1 MSDWIS
7 ATRVFLIDFLEAHQY
22 LALAGYVA
30 VEEAGV
36 PFPVPADTAIM
47 LMGYQVYRGV
57 ANPVAIVVVVV
68 CSATAGA
75 SALYWISRLIGPRV
89 LDKYGRVLHI
99 TPERRHRAERW
110 IRRHEVPA
118 VVIGRLIP
126 GFRIVI
132 TVVAGTARTNFLA
145 FLPSAAL
152 SALIWV
158 VIYMALGWALGDQY
172 EKFSSA
178 IDTDPRVGFVIV
190 IGAIGIVA
198 AIVAF
203 RLRRRIMMGLRG

>member
-1 MSDWIS
+1 MNDWIS
-7 ATRVFLIDFLEAHQY
+7 ATRAFLIDFLEAHQY
-22 LALAGYVA
+22 LALAAYVA

-57 ANPVAIVVVVV
+57 ANPVAIVLVVVF
-68 CSATAGA
+68 SATGGA
-75 SALYWISRLIGPRV
+75 SVLYWIARLIG
-89 LDKYGRVLHI
+89 
-99 TPERRHRAERW
+99 PERRHRAERW
-110 IRRHEVPA
+110 SRRHEVPA

-132 TVVAGTARTNFLA
+132 TVVAGTARTSFLA

-158 VIYMALGWALGDQY
+158 AIYMGIGWALGDQY
-172 EKFSSA
+172 KKFSSA
-178 IDTDPRVGFVIV
+178 INADPRVGLVIV
-190 IGAIGIVA
+190 IGAIGLVIA
-198 AIVAF
+198 LVAF
-203 RLRRRIMMGLRG
+203 RIRRRIMRRLRG

>member
-1 MSDWIS
+1 M
-7 ATRVFLIDFLEAHQY
+7 
-22 LALAGYVA
+22 
-30 VEEAGV
+30 
-36 PFPVPADTAIM
+36 
-47 LMGYQVYRGV
+47 
-57 ANPVAIVVVVV
+57 
-68 CSATAGA
+68 
-75 SALYWISRLIGPRV
+75 

-132 TVVAGTARTNFLA
+132 TVVAGTARTSFLA

-158 VIYMALGWALGDQY
+158 AIYMGIGWALGDQY
-172 EKFSSA
+172 KKFSSA
-178 IDTDPRVGFVIV
+178 INADPRVGLVIV
-190 IGAIGIVA
+190 IGAIGLVIA
-198 AIVAF
+198 LVAF
-203 RLRRRIMMGLRG
+203 RLRRRIMRRLRG

>member
-7 ATRVFLIDFLEAHQY
+7 ATRAFLIDFLEAHQY

-118 VVIGRLIP
+118 VVIGRVIP
-126 GFRIVI
+126 GFRRVI

-158 VIYMALGWALGDQY
+158 VIYMTLGWALGDQY
-172 EKFSSA
+172 EKFSSV
-178 IDTDPRVGFVIV
+178 IDADPRVGLVIV
-190 IGAIGIVA
+190 IGAIGVVVA
-198 AIVAF
+198 LVAF
-203 RLRRRIMMGLRG
+203 RLRRRIMMRLRG

>member
-1 MSDWIS
+1 MNDWIS
-7 ATRVFLIDFLEAHQY
+7 ATRAFLIDFLEAHQY
-22 LALAGYVA
+22 LALAAYVA

-57 ANPVAIVVVVV
+57 ANPVAIVLVVVF
-68 CSATAGA
+68 SATAGA
-75 SALYWISRLIGPRV
+75 SVLYWIARLIGPRV

-132 TVVAGTARTNFLA
+132 TVVAGTARTSFLA

-158 VIYMALGWALGDQY
+158 AIYMGIGWALGDQY
-172 EKFSSA
+172 KKFSSA
-178 IDTDPRVGFVIV
+178 INADPRVGLVIV
-190 IGAIGIVA
+190 IGAIGLVLA
-198 AIVAF
+198 LVAF
-203 RLRRRIMMGLRG
+203 RIRRRIMRRLRG

>member
-1 MSDWIS
+1 MNDWIS
-7 ATRVFLIDFLEAHQY
+7 ATRAFLIDFLEAHQY
-22 LALAGYVA
+22 LALAAYVA

-57 ANPVAIVVVVV
+57 ANPVAIVLVVVF
-68 CSATAGA
+68 SATAGA
-75 SALYWISRLIGPRV
+75 SVLYWIARLIGPRV

-118 VVIGRLIP
+118 EVIGRLIP

-132 TVVAGTARTNFLA
+132 TVVAGTARTSFLA

-158 VIYMALGWALGDQY
+158 AIYMGIGWALGDQY
-172 EKFSSA
+172 KKFSSA
-178 IDTDPRVGFVIV
+178 INADPRVGLVIV
-190 IGAIGIVA
+190 IGAIGLVIA
-198 AIVAF
+198 LVAF
-203 RLRRRIMMGLRG
+203 RIRRRIMRRLRG